1 MAQWYCAS
9 FENSFPQGYPGSI
22 PGLGVCLFDQFKSFK
37 YIHYNYITMV
47 MDTLQIRM
55 NKELLKR
62 IDALVKTG
70 VYANRADVIRDAV
83 RRFVWEKEAGT
94 VPSIGNSVEIIRKT
108 RKVLSKGIKK
118 EDMEEI
124 NKL

>member
-1 MAQWYCAS
+1 
-9 FENSFPQGYPGSI
+9 
-22 PGLGVCLFDQFKSFK
+22 
-37 YIHYNYITMV
+37 MV

-83 RRFVWEKEAGT
+83 RRFVWEKEVGT
-94 VPSIGNSVEIIRKT
+94 ISPVGNSVEIIRKT

>member
-1 MAQWYCAS
+1 
-9 FENSFPQGYPGSI
+9 
-22 PGLGVCLFDQFKSFK
+22 
-37 YIHYNYITMV
+37 MV

-83 RRFVWEKEAGT
+83 RRFVWEKEVGT
-94 VPSIGNSVEIIRKT
+94 VLSMGNSVEIVKKT
-108 RKVLSKGIKK
+108 RKELSKDINK
-118 EDMEEI
+118 EDLDEI